1 MVINRSMG
9 DSKITAI
16 TEKPIPAGRMAQ
28 ESCLPGALRESLAAK
43 QVGAYLLLGNCSLL
57 L

>member
-16 TEKPIPAGRMAQ
+16 TEKPIPAWRMAQ